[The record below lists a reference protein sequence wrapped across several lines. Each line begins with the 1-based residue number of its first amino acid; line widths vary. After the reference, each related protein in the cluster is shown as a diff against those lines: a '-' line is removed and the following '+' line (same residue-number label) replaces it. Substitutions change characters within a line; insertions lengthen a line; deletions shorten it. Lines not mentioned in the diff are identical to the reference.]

1 MGAEMTI
8 TEIRRKLRSK
18 SIFLVYLDGKFWTE
32 MLDETVVK
40 FNLKTGK
47 VLDERQQEEIL
58 TTSKPPLALHLCL
71 NLLDRSAKTKKEIFD
86 YLLGKGFEL
95 EVAHSALQKLESYGF
110 VNDQKFAENFV
121 TYKKNKGKK
130 ALRFELKLKG
140 VDEEII
146 NGVLEKIE
154 SQKDVIFTLAQK
166 FLKNKKTA
174 PDLKQKLFRHLA
186 SKGFEFEEISAV
198 ISQIFKEQI

>member
-8 TEIRRKLRSK
+8 TEIKRKSHSK
-18 SIFLVYLDGKFWTE
+18 NIYQIYLDNKFWAE

-40 FNLKTGK
+40 FALKTGK
-47 VLDERQQEEIL
+47 DLDEKTAEEIL
-58 TTSKPPLALHLCL
+58 TSSKPPLALHLCL

-110 VNDQKFAENFV
+110 VNDQKYAENFAL
-121 TYKKNKGKK
+121 YKKNKGKK

-166 FLKNKKTA
+166 FLKNKKPA